1 MQVVE
6 LPVFS
11 TVLMSLSAQ
20 TSFTLSLQSA
30 HMLGY
35 IHCVISFRAEAGGR
49 CWIGYL

>member
-20 TSFTLSLQSA
+20 TSVTLSLQSA

-35 IHCVISFRAEAGGR
+35 IHCVISFRAEAG
-49 CWIGYL
+49 

>member
-6 LPVFS
+6 LPAFS
-11 TVLMSLSAQ
+11 TVLVSLSVQ
-20 TSFTLSLQSA
+20 TSVTPSLQSA

-35 IHCVISFRAEAGGR
+35 IHCVISFRTEAGGR

>member
-6 LPVFS
+6 LPVLS
-11 TVLMSLSAQ
+11 TVLMSLSVQ
-20 TSFTLSLQSA
+20 TSVTLSLQSA
-30 HMLGY
+30 HILGY

>member
-20 TSFTLSLQSA
+20 TYVTLSLQSA

-35 IHCVISFRAEAGGR
+35 IHCAIIVVK
-49 CWIGYL
+49 